1 MHVAIRQYHVN
12 PRSVLEITEQVEEG
26 FIPLLRQT
34 PGFIEYYWLNAGN
47 GRVVSVGIFEDQASA
62 EESTR
67 LAADYVRQ
75 HLYELV
81 RNPPEVIEGGVLLH
95 EQ

>member
-81 RNPPEVIEGGVLLH
+81 RNPPEVIEGEVLLH
-95 EQ
+95 ES